1 LMSIGL
7 KVPGRLSRPV
17 GDAAG
22 GDGAPR
28 AMTAPA
34 PKLKRRPLLAAASI
48 LAISLGAIVAGWL
61 WTSTSG
67 ATSVVAMRS
76 SVGRGEV
83 IDRGDLMTVQVG
95 LDPALQVLTAAEA
108 EKLIGQRAGVDLP
121 AGSLVTKA
129 ALQAGVL
136 PAAGRSVVGIS
147 AGPEALPGEQLLV
160 GDKVQVVIAAA
171 QAAAAAG
178 QTEPWSVPAVVV
190 GVRAG
195 GGTGQQGQIVSVEVA
210 QSSAVDLAGRL
221 AGGGR
226 VQIVLESRER

>member
-1 LMSIGL
+1 MSIGL

-83 IDRGDLMTVQVG
+83 IDRGDLITVQVG

-147 AGPEALPGEQLLV
+147 AGPEALPGEPLLV

-171 QAAAAAG
+171 QAAAAG

>member
-1 LMSIGL
+1 MMSIGL

-83 IDRGDLMTVQVG
+83 IDRGDLITVQVG

-147 AGPEALPGEQLLV
+147 AGPEALPGEPLLV

-171 QAAAAAG
+171 QAAAAG